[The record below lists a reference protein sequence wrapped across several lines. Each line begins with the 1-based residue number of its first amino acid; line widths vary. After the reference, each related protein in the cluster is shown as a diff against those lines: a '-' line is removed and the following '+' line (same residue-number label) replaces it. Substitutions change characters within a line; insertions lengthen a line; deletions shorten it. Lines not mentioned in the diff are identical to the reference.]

1 MQVKQFVLEQP
12 ETYEI
17 MIDGRTF
24 RREGL
29 PSIEEAGEEI
39 ERAVKRRLK
48 REKMMKAKAEREAA
62 RREKEEAKKAVGKA
76 EQEKVNGRV
85 TKESKDEL

>member
-1 MQVKQFVLEQP
+1 MQVKHFVLEQP

-17 MIDGRTF
+17 MIDGRTY
-24 RREGL
+24 RRDGD
-29 PSIEEAGEEI
+29 PSVEEAGEDI

-62 RREKEEAKKAVGKA
+62 RRQKEEAKKAA
-76 EQEKVNGRV
+76 M
-85 TKESKDEL
+85 KEEL